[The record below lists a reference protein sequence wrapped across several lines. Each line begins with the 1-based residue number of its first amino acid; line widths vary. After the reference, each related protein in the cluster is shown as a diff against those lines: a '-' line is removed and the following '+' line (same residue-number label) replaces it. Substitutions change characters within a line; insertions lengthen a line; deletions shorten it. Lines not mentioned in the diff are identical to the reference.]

1 MFVFILYVDIVVEY
15 VNNVYAMV
23 LLLVCLAM
31 IAW

>member
-15 VNNVYAMV
+15 VDNVYAMV

-31 IAW
+31 MPW